1 MIRRTIYYPVG
12 DNPPKARLIY
22 GVDAH
27 QGLGYLGDDTVHTV
41 CTSPPYFGLRDYGTG
56 SAQIGLED
64 TVEEYIDSLVSVF
77 QEVKRVLR
85 SDGTLWINLGDSY
98 NGSGGS
104 GGDYNEGGLRAG
116 QAKYK
121 GRKLK
126 GLKPKDLI
134 GVPWRVALALQAD
147 GWYLRNEIIWSKS
160 NPMPESVR
168 DRLTRSHEHIFLFA
182 HPDSDGKYYYDIEA
196 IKEPSVTGELFHG
209 GYDALMPNGKK
220 GHSRN
225 GRHENADNTTTT
237 RNKRTV
243 WNVNPS
249 SFKGA
254 HFATWPTE
262 LVEPMVL
269 AGCPKG
275 GQVLDP
281 FSGSGATGQV
291 ALSLGRNYVGIDLNE
306 DYFPLAECRVQ
317 GTQATKPKYEAPE
330 ITTLDMFG
338 VDT

>member
-1 MIRRTIYYPVG
+1 MCHESSGKALEPTIGIGKGTVTLADFNDADTILVIG
-12 DNPPKARLIY
+12 QNPGTNHPRMLTA
-22 GVDAH
+22 
-27 QGLGYLGDDTVHTV
+27 
-41 CTSPPYFGLRDYGTG
+41 LRD
-56 SAQIGLED
+56 AKL
-64 TVEEYIDSLVSVF
+64 
-77 QEVKRVLR
+77 
-85 SDGTLWINLGDSY
+85 
-98 NGSGGS
+98 NGSTIIHINPLSETGLVRFKHPQDYLTGDVKSTQLADLHVPVRSGGA
-104 GGDYNEGGLRAG
+104 GGDYNDGGLRAG

-182 HPDSDGKYYYDIEA
+182 HPDSGGKYYYDIEA

-254 HFATWPTE
+254 HFATWPTGI
-262 LVEPMVL
+262 VEPMVL

-281 FSGSGATGQV
+281 FSGSGTTGQV
-291 ALSLGRNYVGIDLNE
+291 ALNLGRNYVGIDLNE
-306 DYFPLAECRVQ
+306 DYFFLAECRVQ
-317 GTQATKPKYEAPE
+317 GIQATKPKEDVPE
-330 ITTLDMFG
+330 MTTLDMFG
-338 VDT
+338 VD